1 MLSEQLNIK
10 HIIYNYLE
18 ISFIVSV
25 LPVAGGPV
33 GATPWWNYKA
43 RVTVKKQF
51 SYKGVITNLFWVPY
65 NN

>member
-10 HIIYNYLE
+10 NIIYNYLE

-33 GATPWWNYKA
+33 GATP
-43 RVTVKKQF
+43 
-51 SYKGVITNLFWVPY
+51 
-65 NN
+65 